1 MSTTQT
7 VSRDQLRSIID
18 DEMQQWDAL
27 VAEVGL
33 SSLNTPGFMGD
44 WTFLDVAA
52 HLTAWRQQTINRLN
66 AAAHGLPEPSSDIDD
81 STDSKADAS
90 NEKIYEREHS
100 RRAVDVLHEAHESYE
115 HLKRAIEALSLDDL
129 ADPDR
134 FSWLGGRSLNNCI
147 VDRSLFDHFH
157 IEHEPEIRR
166 KLAEI
171 G

>member
-7 VSRDQLRSIID
+7 VSREQLRSIID

-52 HLTAWRQQTINRLN
+52 HLTAWRQQTIDRLN
-66 AAAHGLPEPSSDIDD
+66 AAAHDLPEPVSGIDD
-81 STDSKADAS
+81 STDSKTDEA
-90 NEKIYEREHS
+90 NEKIYEHEHS

-115 HLKRAIEALSLDDL
+115 HLKRAVDALSLDDL
-129 ADPDR
+129 ANPDR
-134 FSWLGGRSLNNCI
+134 FSWLEGRSLNDWI
-147 VDRSLFDHFH
+147 MDRSFFEHFH
-157 IEHEPEIRR
+157 VDHEPEIRR
-166 KLAEI
+166 KLVQI